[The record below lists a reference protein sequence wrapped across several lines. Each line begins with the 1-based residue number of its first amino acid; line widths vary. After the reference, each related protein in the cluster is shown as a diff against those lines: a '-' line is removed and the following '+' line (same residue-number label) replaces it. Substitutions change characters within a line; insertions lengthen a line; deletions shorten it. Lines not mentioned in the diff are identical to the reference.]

1 MPTTGRRRAPGCSS
15 GEDQGLCERPK
26 LLLESLQSRARTA
39 DFALHSWADLQ
50 VEWKLLES
58 IHREVF
64 SPPAPSVM
72 RPLHDNRE
80 EVMNSRE
87 KGEEEEL
94 EREGDVEL

>member
-1 MPTTGRRRAPGCSS
+1 MSGPNFSWRAF
-15 GEDQGLCERPK
+15 
-26 LLLESLQSRARTA
+26 RAGQRTA

-72 RPLHDNRE
+72 RPRHDNRE

-94 EREGDVEL
+94 EEREREM